1 MAEIYININGICRKS
16 AKNHVLVL
24 AMAFYLMHIHPLSA
38 EQNSFLGDA
47 EVVSG
52 KVFHANQSKDALAL
66 YTDSSMLIEDE
77 KDIQLADMKKQIS
90 VQKIVIISIAGFILL
105 LVIFIITILR
115 FLKERHNHM
124 VQLELYYQEIS
135 RQKEE
140 LMRKTEKL
148 QKANDEI
155 SAINENQEVIL
166 IQSTEKIREQNRRL
180 REYAYMNAHTIRG
193 PLARVLGLVYI
204 FKLGHLSE
212 AQREVL
218 DKLEFSA
225 LELDGIIRDLGDK
238 LSQEPGFW
246 EYVPQRSNSKYLTSD
261 LPSKAG
267 TYSRG

>member
-1 MAEIYININGICRKS
+1 MAKQQSILQVVQVFSGEISHLI
-16 AKNHVLVL
+16 KNENT
-24 AMAFYLMHIHPLSA
+24 I
-38 EQNSFLGDA
+38 
-47 EVVSG
+47 
-52 KVFHANQSKDALAL
+52 ALH
-66 YTDSSMLIEDE
+66 TDSSILHEHE
-77 KDIQLADMKKQIS
+77 KDLQLADMKKQLSI
-90 VQKIVIISIAGFILL
+90 QKIVIISIAGFILL
-105 LVIFIITILR
+105 LVLFIVTILR

-246 EYVPQRSNSKYLTSD
+246 EYVPQRSNSKSLISD

>member
-1 MAEIYININGICRKS
+1 MTELYANSNGICRKAPKS
-16 AKNHVLVL
+16 RALVIAIAIYFMQMHSIMAKQHNIQHD
-24 AMAFYLMHIHPLSA
+24 
-38 EQNSFLGDA
+38 NSEFSV
-47 EVVSG
+47 EVIYG
-52 KVFHANQSKDALAL
+52 AQTINALAL
-66 YTDSSMLIEDE
+66 LSNRPSQLDYE
-77 KDIQLADMKKQIS
+77 KDLQMADMKKQIS

-140 LMRKTEKL
+140 LVRKTEKL

-246 EYVPQRSNSKYLTSD
+246 EYVPKRSNSKSIISD